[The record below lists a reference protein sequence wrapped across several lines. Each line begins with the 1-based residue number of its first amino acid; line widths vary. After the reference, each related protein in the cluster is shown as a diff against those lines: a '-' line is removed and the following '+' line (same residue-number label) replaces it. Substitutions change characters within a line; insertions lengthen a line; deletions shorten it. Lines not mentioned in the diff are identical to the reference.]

1 MTYSNGPLIAIH
13 LTAYRVKPYH
23 ALILINL
30 KETASRALADREG
43 KMCYE
48 AQLGYS
54 KLVFKKGVVVV

>member
-30 KETASRALADREG
+30 KETASRALADRER
-43 KMCYE
+43 E
-48 AQLGYS
+48 DVL
-54 KLVFKKGVVVV
+54 